1 MSNDDTLLTKG
12 LEKIEELIPVP
23 QVVSNYINDSKAD
36 DTLLVKSPPIKMT
49 QRVQLSSIMKKNR
62 QLKNKEDVENYIED
76 LKKQMLKLIDED
88 KEILV

>member
-1 MSNDDTLLTKG
+1 M
-12 LEKIEELIPVP
+12 IA
-23 QVVSNYINDSKAD
+23 KAD

-49 QRVQLSSIMKKNR
+49 QRVQLSSIMKNR